1 MISRRTFNTALASA
15 VQVWPLAALAQH
27 SAQPRRIGVLTG
39 LNESDP
45 EGQARLAAFQQEL
58 GKLGW
63 LEGNNIRLDIRRRGG
78 DDGNARRHAIELVAT
93 APDVIVVNGITA
105 LEALVL
111 ETRTIPT
118 VFVNISEPA
127 TQRWVASFARPGGN
141 ITGFAFSELGLFEK
155 WLQMLKAAAPH
166 ITRVLYL
173 NGPRTTQWVGLAL
186 EKTAPLHGLQLIT
199 AIVWTATEIEQA
211 IKRLRCPAK
220 RRHGRNAKYCDYG
233 QS

>member
-15 VQVWPLAALAQH
+15 VQGWPLVARAQQ
-27 SAQPRRIGVLTG
+27 SAQLRRIGVLTG
-39 LNESDP
+39 LNENDP

-78 DDGNARRHAIELVAT
+78 DDGNARRHATELVAT
-93 APDVIVVNGITA
+93 APDVILVNGITA

-155 WLQMLKAAAPH
+155 WLQMLKAAAPR

-173 NGPRTTQWVGLAL
+173 NGPRSTQWVGLAL
-186 EKTAPLHGLQLIT
+186 EKSAPLHGLELT
-199 AIVWTATEIEQA
+199 TSIVRTPTEIEQA
-211 IKRLRCPAK
+211 IKRFRFSAE

-233 QS
+233 